1 MHSPPVRGRPDE
13 GFKGRVRQSA
23 IGFRKFV
30 NLESIYENVCISL
43 ISEPFSIILD
53 ALESSVSP
61 LSNFRIFRCSNA
73 IVADDYGIIAD
84 GADIKVPTG
93 ISSNLVRL

>member
-1 MHSPPVRGRPDE
+1 MYFELFYSVSTIFKLFHCA
-13 GFKGRVRQSA
+13 FKGRVRQSA

-30 NLESIYENVCISL
+30 NLEAIYENVCISL

-53 ALESSVSP
+53 VLESSVSP

-84 GADIKVPTG
+84 WG
-93 ISSNLVRL
+93 